1 MKVKKNVERSSSSS
15 EEEESKEEEDDDE
28 EDDQPSTSSTK
39 DKDIVQH
46 IRKVMRMICK
56 TSIMGVPMQAE
67 GIFLFNIN
75 MKEHKKED
83 ASHVERKDHL

>member
-1 MKVKKNVERSSSSS
+1 
-15 EEEESKEEEDDDE
+15 
-28 EDDQPSTSSTK
+28 
-39 DKDIVQH
+39 
-46 IRKVMRMICK
+46 
-56 TSIMGVPMQAE
+56 MGVPMQAE